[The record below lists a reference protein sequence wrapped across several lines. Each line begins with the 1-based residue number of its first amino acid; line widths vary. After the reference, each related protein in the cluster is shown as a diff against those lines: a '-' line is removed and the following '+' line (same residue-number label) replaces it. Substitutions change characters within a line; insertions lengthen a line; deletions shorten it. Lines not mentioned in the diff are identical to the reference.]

1 MVTMGQG
8 CGCFTLSD
16 PLALPGLAR
25 PVCPGL
31 ARPVCPVAINYRPE
45 ALATAYS
52 QSAFYLSQVSSL
64 HIPGGGQA
72 SCRGSPKGL
81 PYSYHP
87 SMPEITVTGV
97 PPNPPE
103 THAPATSCL
112 TSGGTW
118 AR

>member
-25 PVCPGL
+25 PVCP
-31 ARPVCPVAINYRPE
+31 VAINYRPE
-45 ALATAYS
+45 ARGYCL
-52 QSAFYLSQVSSL
+52 QPKCFFFKSSL
-64 HIPGGGQA
+64 QPSHSGGRAGILQGVTQ
-72 SCRGSPKGL
+72 GSVL
-81 PYSYHP
+81 FLHP
-87 SMPEITVTGV
+87 SMPEITVTGA

-112 TSGGTW
+112 TSGSTW

>member
-16 PLALPGLAR
+16 PLAL
-25 PVCPGL
+25 PGL

-87 SMPEITVTGV
+87 SMPEISYWC
-97 PPNPPE
+97 PPQ
-103 THAPATSCL
+103 THQKPMLQRPVA
-112 TSGGTW
+112 
-118 AR
+118 